1 MLLTCLSLFHV
12 VAGLLSRDQLRTIF
26 DRDSIPGTA
35 QLRRYGVSVVAI
47 VAITGLDVLQRIFGT
62 TALTLNQWL
71 ICIGLALT
79 LLVVEEL
86 VKVVLRRRL
95 RPEVAVTPTP
105 APATRLLKE
114 KTCRSTSV
122 TAAS

>member
-1 MLLTCLSLFHV
+1 M
-12 VAGLLSRDQLRTIF
+12 
-26 DRDSIPGTA
+26 
-35 QLRRYGVSVVAI
+35 
-47 VAITGLDVLQRIFGT
+47 LQRIFGT

-95 RPEVAVTPTP
+95 RPDVAVAVTATP
-105 APATRLLKE
+105 AMAY
-114 KTCRSTSV
+114 
-122 TAAS
+122 